1 MKKNYLLIILI
12 ICTFFQNHHVL
23 GQTSEYETIMQRV
36 RENAIAGTG
45 ITGLI
50 SSVTSTLSTLKS
62 DGSWPDFNY
71 TNGSVLDSHLGR
83 VKNFALAY
91 TMPNSSYYGSSTLY
105 QAIVNSLTYWNQN
118 EPQINDWWFYQI
130 GCPQKIGQILILLR
144 NSTTQQIPSTLE
156 AGLILKMN
164 RGDIFTQEG
173 ANKLDIATHFIY
185 RGCLNADS
193 AVLQT
198 GVTQAF
204 IPIKFTT
211 GDGVQYDYSYK
222 SHGSQLYTGGYGR
235 VFVDGEIGVATL
247 VQGTSYELSAEK
259 LNLLSSFI
267 RNSYLKTI
275 RGRYM
280 DFNVT
285 GRSNSRAN
293 TLDLLG
299 LAGTLDKMKLLDPN
313 NSSTYDQAI
322 ARIKG
327 TQPASYGV
335 SAQNINYYSSDYVQH
350 IRSGY
355 NFGLRNVSTRTIK
368 SENGGG
374 EGLKGYFLTDGA
386 TNINVAGN
394 EYYNIFPVWEWNKIP
409 GVTAPEYATIP
420 LRAEWFYAPENMGT
434 ASFVGGVSDGVYG
447 ASAYAFND
455 YGVNARKSWFFF
467 DDEVVCLGAA
477 INATA
482 AETINTTVNQC
493 LLSGNVTVS
502 SNGSTS
508 VLSSGGVYN
517 YNGNLQW
524 ALHGNVGYFFPQ
536 GGNLQL
542 TNQTQ
547 TGNWRDINTGQ
558 ANQSVSSNVFKL
570 WFNHG
575 VKPTNGSYAYI
586 VAPNKTTVQDMQNY
600 DASKIQIMTNSSDV
614 QAVKH
619 TGLNV
624 WQLIFYTGTTF
635 TNGTVSVRVDKPC
648 VVMLKNVGTANVSV
662 DVADPTQT
670 NTNINVYLDLPGI
683 ASTRLLACTMPSA
696 PYAGSSVSY
705 TVNDSTPTVVYDSVN
720 VSPTADAY
728 VRGGI
733 YATTNYGTATDL
745 VINKSGAA
753 DFTREDLLKFDLNN
767 ISANIN
773 RAKLKL
779 VARNANTAVAST
791 SWNVSYVSDDSWT
804 ENGVT
809 WNTKPATGASLASK
823 PGQATGTTVE
833 WDITNQVLSELNGDK
848 VLSLNI
854 ASTVAVGSSDATFN
868 SKEYSN
874 AALRPVLVLE
884 QNIAPTVT
892 ISSPIEGVNFTAG
905 SSVNFTVSATD
916 SDGSVSKVEFYE
928 GSNKIGESTTA
939 PYNFS
944 WNNVPA
950 GAFAITAKVIDNRGL
965 SATSL
970 ATNITVKYAPV
981 NVSPVADA
989 YVDGGLPANNYGA
1002 SNLLMTKGFAAT
1014 TTREVL
1020 MRFDLSSL
1028 PASINKARLQLK
1040 VLGGQANAAVN
1051 NWDVTYVSND
1061 SWVEGTGAAG
1071 SGVTWNTKPTTG
1083 AVIASVP
1090 GASTV
1095 GTIVEWDITNQVVA
1109 ELSGDKLLSL
1119 DIALKNINSGTYA
1132 NSGSITLYS
1141 KEALA
1146 ANRPVLILEQNIAP
1160 TVTLSSPTNNA
1171 SFTAGSSIN
1180 FTFSASDADGSVS
1193 KVEFYDGSTKIG
1205 ESTIAPYSFSWN
1217 NAPSGTHA
1225 ITAKAFDNRGLTAT
1239 SSVANIT
1246 VNAVPTVIV
1255 TSPVN
1260 GATIT
1265 QGSVITITSDA
1276 NDTDGSVAKVE
1287 FFNGETKLGEATTAP
1302 YSFDWTNVASGSY
1315 VLTAKATDNN
1325 GAVKTSEVVNVNVN
1339 ALPTVA
1345 ITSPSA
1351 NASYNTPATITIASD
1366 ANDTDGSVAK
1376 VEFFNGETKL
1386 GEATTAPYS
1395 FDWTN
1400 VASGSYVLTA
1410 KATDDKGAIV
1420 TSEVVN
1426 VTVNALP
1433 TVAITSPSANAS
1445 YNAPATITITS
1456 VATDAD
1462 GSVAKVEFF
1471 NGETKLGETTAT
1483 PYSFDWTN
1491 VASGSYA
1498 LTAKVAD
1505 DKGVVVTSE
1514 IVNVTVNALPTV
1526 AIISPSANANYNA
1539 PATVIIT
1546 ADANDTDGSV
1556 AKVEFFNGETKL
1568 GEATAS
1574 PYSFDWTNVAS
1585 GSYALTAKV
1594 ADDKVAVVTSEI
1606 VNVTVNALPTVV
1618 ITSPSANAN
1627 YNAPATVTITADAS
1641 DVDGSVAKV
1650 EFFSGETKL
1659 GEDLTA
1665 PYTFDWNNVAT
1676 GSYVITAK
1684 VTDNNNA
1691 VTTST
1696 VVTTNVVCPTV
1707 QLSIPDVYAM
1717 NPAVD
1722 DKNTI
1727 YLGYGPTSIT
1737 LNSLVQGDQI
1747 VTYTWNTGEN
1757 TPLITVS
1764 QAGTYTVTASY
1775 AGGCQSTASI
1785 TINVLDVRCGNK
1797 NDKVQ
1802 ICHNNN
1808 VICVAQSA
1816 VQAHLNHGDKLGSC
1830 NGTAKMAAKE
1840 VATTSSNFTVY
1851 PNPVQDNFN
1860 VEVASKLDPNATI
1873 GIYNILGNKIRQ
1885 VHFVAVPQNIFA
1897 EDLPSGNYIVIIQNG
1912 AEIFRSTIVKK

>member
-1 MKKNYLLIILI
+1 MKKNYLLIILL
-12 ICTFFQNHHVL
+12 ICTFFQNHSVL
-23 GQTSEYETIMQRV
+23 GQTTSEYETIMQQV
-36 RENAIAGTG
+36 RESLIAGTG
-45 ITGLI
+45 ITGLT
-50 SSVTSTLSTLKS
+50 SSVTSTLSAIQS
-62 DGSWPDFNY
+62 DGSWTDINY
-71 TNGSVLDSHLGR
+71 ADHTSTVWSADTHLTR

-91 TMPNSSYYGSSTLY
+91 VMPNSSYYGNSTLF
-105 QAIVNSLTYWNQN
+105 QAIVNSLTYWDVKDPQHDNWWWNQ
-118 EPQINDWWFYQI
+118 ISS
-130 GCPQKIGQILILLR
+130 PQKVGQILILLR
-144 NSTTQQIPSTLE
+144 NSTTQQIPSSLE
-156 AGLILKMN
+156 ANLILQMD
-164 RGDIFTQEG
+164 RGNLATQEG
-173 ANKLDIATHFIY
+173 ANKVDIATHYIY
-185 RGCLNADS
+185 RGCLKADS
-193 AVLQT
+193 AILQT
-198 GVTQAF
+198 GATQVFA
-204 IPIKFTT
+204 PLVFTT

-222 SHGSQLYTGGYGR
+222 SHGSQLYIGGYGR
-235 VFVDGEIGVATL
+235 VLNDGEITAAMYL
-247 VQGTSYELSAEK
+247 RGTSYAMSAAN
-259 LNLLSSFI
+259 LNFLSSFI
-267 RNSYLKTI
+267 QKTYLNVI
-275 RGRYM
+275 RGKYF
-280 DFNVT
+280 DFNVV
-285 GRSNSRAN
+285 GRAISRAN
-293 TLDLLG
+293 ALDEG
-299 LAGTLDKMKLLDPN
+299 GFAGSLTNMKILDSN
-313 NSSTYDQAI
+313 NSSIYDQAI
-322 ARIKG
+322 ARLKQ
-327 TQPASYGV
+327 TQPASYGLT
-335 SAQNINYYSSDYVQH
+335 AKNTNYYSSDYVQH
-350 IRSGY
+350 ARSGY
-355 NFGLRNVSTRTIK
+355 SFGVRNVSTRTIK
-368 SENGGG
+368 TENGNG
-374 EGLKGYFLTDGA
+374 ENLKGYFLSDGA
-386 TNINVAGN
+386 TNISVNGN

-420 LRAEWFYAPENMGT
+420 VRAEWFSLPEHMGVS
-434 ASFVGGVSDGVYG
+434 SFVGGVSDGVYG
-447 ASAYAFND
+447 ANAYAFND

-493 LLSGNVTVS
+493 LLNGSVTVS
-502 SNGSTS
+502 SGGSTS
-508 VLSSGGVYN
+508 ELSKGAYN

-524 ALHGNVGYFFPQ
+524 ALHGNIGYFFPQ
-536 GGNLQL
+536 GGNLRL

-547 TGNWRDINTGQ
+547 TGNWHDINTGQ
-558 ANQSVSSNVFKL
+558 ANQSVSSDVFKL

-575 VKPTNGSYAYI
+575 VKPTDGSYAYI

-600 DASKIQIMTNSSDV
+600 DASKIQIMTNSSSV

-624 WQLIFYTGTTF
+624 WQVVFYTGTTF
-635 TNGTVSVRVDKPC
+635 TNGAVSVRVDKPC
-648 VVMLKNVGTANVSV
+648 VVMLKNVGTPNVSV
-662 DVADPTQT
+662 TVADPTQT
-670 NTNINVYLDLPGI
+670 NAKINVYLDLPGI
-683 ASTRLLACTMPSA
+683 ASTRMLECTMPSA
-696 PYAGSSVSY
+696 PYAGSSVSF
-705 TVNDSTPTVVYDSVN
+705 TVNDSTPTVVYDSIN

-728 VRGGI
+728 VRGGT
-733 YATTNYGTATDL
+733 YATTNYGTSPDL

-753 DFTREDLLKFDLNN
+753 DFTREDLLKFDLSN

-809 WNTKPATGASLASK
+809 WNTKPATGASLAVQT
-823 PGQATGTTVE
+823 GQATGSSVE

-854 ASTVAVGSSDATFN
+854 ASTVAVASSDATFN

-892 ISSPIEGVNFTAG
+892 LSSPANGANFTAG

-928 GSNKIGESTTA
+928 GANKIGESTMA
-939 PYNFS
+939 PYSFS
-944 WNNVPA
+944 WNNVPV

-989 YVDGGLPANNYGA
+989 YIDGGVPANNYGA
-1002 SNLLMTKGFAAT
+1002 NSSLLITKGFAAT
-1014 TTREVL
+1014 TTRETL
-1020 MRFDLSSL
+1020 MKFNLSSIS
-1028 PASINKARLQLK
+1028 ANINKARLQLK
-1040 VLGGQANAAVN
+1040 VVGAQTSAPVN
-1051 NWDVTYVSND
+1051 NWDVSYVAD
-1061 SWVEGTGAAG
+1061 DTWVEGTGAAG
-1071 SGVTWNTKPTTG
+1071 SGVTWNTKPATG

-1090 GASTV
+1090 GQLG
-1095 GTIVEWDITNQVVA
+1095 GTTVEWDITNQVLA
-1109 ELSGDKLLSL
+1109 ELAGDKLLSL

-1132 NSGSITLYS
+1132 NSGSITLAS
-1141 KEALA
+1141 KEAVA

-1160 TVTLSSPTNNA
+1160 AVTLSSPINGA
-1171 SFTAGSSIN
+1171 SFIAGSSIN
-1180 FTFSASDADGSVS
+1180 FTVSASDSDGSVS
-1193 KVEFYDGSTKIG
+1193 KVEFYDGSNKIG
-1205 ESTIAPYSFSWN
+1205 ESSIAPYSFSWN
-1217 NAPSGTHA
+1217 NAPAGTHA
-1225 ITAKAFDNRGLTAT
+1225 ITAKAIDNRGLAT
-1239 SSVANIT
+1239 NSTIANIT
-1246 VNAVPTVIV
+1246 VNATPTVIV
-1255 TSPVN
+1255 TSPAN
-1260 GATIT
+1260 GSVIT
-1265 QGSVITITSDA
+1265 QGSAIIITADASDTDGSVNKVEFFNGETKLGEATTAPYSFDWTNVASGSYVLTAKVTDNNDAVTTSEIVNVTVNALPTVAITSPSANASYNAPATITITADA
-1276 NDTDGSVAKVE
+1276 TDADGSVAKVE

-1315 VLTAKATDNN
+1315 
-1325 GAVKTSEVVNVNVN
+1325 
-1339 ALPTVA
+1339 
-1345 ITSPSA
+1345 
-1351 NASYNTPATITIASD
+1351 
-1366 ANDTDGSVAK
+1366 
-1376 VEFFNGETKL
+1376 
-1386 GEATTAPYS
+1386 
-1395 FDWTN
+1395 
-1400 VASGSYVLTA
+1400 
-1410 KATDDKGAIV
+1410 
-1420 TSEVVN
+1420 
-1426 VTVNALP
+1426 
-1433 TVAITSPSANAS
+1433 
-1445 YNAPATITITS
+1445 
-1456 VATDAD
+1456 
-1462 GSVAKVEFF
+1462 
-1471 NGETKLGETTAT
+1471 
-1483 PYSFDWTN
+1483 
-1491 VASGSYA
+1491 A

-1505 DKGVVVTSE
+1505 DKG
-1514 IVNVTVNALPTV
+1514 
-1526 AIISPSANANYNA
+1526 
-1539 PATVIIT
+1539 
-1546 ADANDTDGSV
+1546 
-1556 AKVEFFNGETKL
+1556 
-1568 GEATAS
+1568 
-1574 PYSFDWTNVAS
+1574 
-1585 GSYALTAKV
+1585 
-1594 ADDKVAVVTSEI
+1594 AVVTSEI
-1606 VNVTVNALPTVV
+1606 VNVTVNALPTIT
-1618 ITSPSANAN
+1618 ITSPSANAS
-1627 YNAPATVTITADAS
+1627 YNSLANITISANATDA
-1641 DVDGSVAKV
+1641 DGSVSKV
-1650 EFFSGETKL
+1650 EFFNGATKL

-1737 LNSLVQGDQI
+1737 LNSLVQEDQN
-1747 VTYTWNTGEN
+1747 VNYTWNTGEN
-1757 TPLITVS
+1757 SPSITVS

-1830 NGTAKMAAKE
+1830 NSTAKMAAKE
-1840 VATTSSNFTVY
+1840 VPTTSSSFTVY

-1885 VHFVAVPQNIFA
+1885 IHFASVPQNVFT